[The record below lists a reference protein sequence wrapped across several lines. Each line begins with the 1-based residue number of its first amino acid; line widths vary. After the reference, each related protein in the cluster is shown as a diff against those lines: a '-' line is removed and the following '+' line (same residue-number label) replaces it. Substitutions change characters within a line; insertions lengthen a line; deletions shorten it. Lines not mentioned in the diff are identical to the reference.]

1 MYKKIF
7 IMILFII
14 LLSGCTNHNE
24 IKSRIDYFSGVKIPA
39 EAEILYS
46 YIDTSFGAQGHGAQY
61 SVFSFKE
68 VDEDFF
74 TSEYSYG
81 GQHYWTSPE
90 GVKHYRETF
99 SGVLSFAEGRLTE
112 NQESDVDHLVWQKD
126 IPSKYAPSWD
136 KKYIYYVENL
146 TIMVYFEESKTLIY
160 IYLGY

>member
-7 IMILFII
+7 ILIVVIT
-14 LLSGCTNHNE
+14 LLSGCTNQNE
-24 IKSRIDYFSGVKIPA
+24 TISRIKYFSGVKMPA

-81 GQHYWTSPE
+81 GQHYWTCAE
-90 GVKHYRETF
+90 GEKHYRETF
-99 SGVLSFAEGRLTE
+99 SGTLNFAEGRLPE
-112 NQESDVDHLVWQKD
+112 LEVSNVSHLVEQKE
-126 IPSKYAPSWD
+126 IPSEFAPNWD
-136 KKYIYYVENL
+136 EEYTYFIENL
-146 TIMVYFEESKTLIY
+146 TIMIYFEESNTLIY

>member
-1 MYKKIF
+1 
-7 IMILFII
+7 MILFII
-14 LLSGCTNHNE
+14 LLTGCTNHKE

-90 GVKHYRETF
+90 GVKHFRETF

-146 TIMVYFEESKTLIY
+146 TIMVYFEESKTLTY